1 MIVKYFMTMN
11 KKTIVIVVIA
21 IEILVSNGLF
31 VSLATAQEDEDVLPV
46 LLVHGYYEDASI
58 WETWEEFLD
67 ADDIP
72 FYTITFQQ
80 SDDKCGSAI
89 EHARE
94 LNNIIQEILDS
105 TDYEQVNIVGHSK
118 GGLDAR
124 LYLASGTVDVA
135 NLIMI
140 GTPNDGSPLA
150 ELSDICGPAVYDL
163 RRGASATQA
172 EQNPNTNY
180 YTISG
185 NWLSNVEGN
194 WYIPGPD
201 DGWVAVASVESE
213 IYSESLGQTSHYH
226 NDLLEEEEE
235 YSLALDILDGQT

>member
-1 MIVKYFMTMN
+1 MIVNYRITMN
-11 KKTIVIVVIA
+11 KKDIVTVVIV

-31 VSLATAQEDEDVLPV
+31 GSLATAQEDENVLPV

-58 WETWEEFLD
+58 WETWEEFLE

-72 FYTITFQQ
+72 FYTITFEQ

-94 LNNIIQEILDS
+94 LNNMIQEILDS

-124 LYLASGTVDVA
+124 VYLASGTDDVA

-140 GTPNDGSPLA
+140 GTPNNGSPLA
-150 ELSDICGPAVYDL
+150 EFSDICGPAVYDL

-172 EQNPNTNY
+172 EQNPNTDY

-185 NWLSNVEGN
+185 NWLSNVGGN

-213 IYSESLGQTSHYH
+213 EYSQSLGQTSHYH
-226 NDLLEEEEE
+226 NDLLEEEE
-235 YSLALDILDGQT
+235 YNLAVDILDGQP

>member
-1 MIVKYFMTMN
+1 MN
-11 KKTIVIVVIA
+11 KKAIVTVVIV

-31 VSLATAQEDEDVLPV
+31 VSLATAQEDENVLPV
-46 LLVHGYYEDASI
+46 LLIHGYYEDASI
-58 WETWEEFLD
+58 WETWEEFLEV
-67 ADDIP
+67 DDIP

-94 LNNIIQEILDS
+94 LNNMIQEILDS

-124 LYLASGTVDVA
+124 VYLASGTDDVA

-150 ELSDICGPAVYDL
+150 EFSDICRPAVYDL
-163 RRGASATQA
+163 RHGASATQA

-185 NWLSNVEGN
+185 NWLSNVGGN

-201 DGWVAVASVESE
+201 DGWVAVESVESE
-213 IYSESLGQTSHYH
+213 EYSQSLGQTSHYH
-226 NDLLEEEEE
+226 TDLLEEEE

>member
-1 MIVKYFMTMN
+1 MIVNYPMTMN
-11 KKTIVIVVIA
+11 KKTIVIAVIA

-31 VSLATAQEDEDVLPV
+31 VSLATAQEDEDILPV

-58 WETWEEFLD
+58 WETWEEFLE

-124 LYLASGTVDVA
+124 VYLASGTVDVA

-185 NWLSNVEGN
+185 NWLSNVGGN

-213 IYSESLGQTSHYH
+213 EYSQSLGQTSHYH
-226 NDLLEEEEE
+226 NDLLEEEE

>member
-1 MIVKYFMTMN
+1 MIVNYRITMN
-11 KKTIVIVVIA
+11 KKAIVTVVIV

-31 VSLATAQEDEDVLPV
+31 VSLATAQEDENVLPV

-58 WETWEEFLD
+58 WETWEEFLE

-94 LNNIIQEILDS
+94 LNNMIQEILDS

-124 LYLASGTVDVA
+124 VYLAGGTDDVA

-150 ELSDICGPAVYDL
+150 EFSDICGPAVYDL

-185 NWLSNVEGN
+185 NWLSSVGGN

-213 IYSESLGQTSHYH
+213 EYSQSLGQTSHYH
-226 NDLLEEEEE
+226 NDLLQEEE
-235 YSLALDILDGQT
+235 YTLALDILDGQT

>member
-1 MIVKYFMTMN
+1 MN
-11 KKTIVIVVIA
+11 KKPIVIVVIA

-31 VSLATAQEDEDVLPV
+31 VSLATAQEDENVIPV

-58 WETWEEFLD
+58 WKTWKEFLD
-67 ADDIP
+67 EDNIP

-89 EHARE
+89 EHASE
-94 LNNIIQEILDS
+94 LNNMNQEILDS
-105 TDYEQVNIVGHSK
+105 TNYEQVNIVGHSK

-124 LYLASGTVDVA
+124 VYLASGTDDVA

-185 NWLSNVEGN
+185 N
-194 WYIPGPD
+194 
-201 DGWVAVASVESE
+201 
-213 IYSESLGQTSHYH
+213 
-226 NDLLEEEEE
+226 
-235 YSLALDILDGQT
+235 

>member
-1 MIVKYFMTMN
+1 MN
-11 KKTIVIVVIA
+11 KKPIVIVVIA

-31 VSLATAQEDEDVLPV
+31 VSLATAQEDENVIPV

-58 WETWEEFLD
+58 WKTWKEFLD
-67 ADDIP
+67 EDNIP

-89 EHARE
+89 EHASE
-94 LNNIIQEILDS
+94 LNNMNQEILDS
-105 TDYEQVNIVGHSK
+105 TNYEQVNIVGHSK

-124 LYLASGTVDVA
+124 VYLASGTDDVA

-163 RRGASATQA
+163 RRGASATHA

-185 NWLSNVEGN
+185 N
-194 WYIPGPD
+194 
-201 DGWVAVASVESE
+201 
-213 IYSESLGQTSHYH
+213 
-226 NDLLEEEEE
+226 
-235 YSLALDILDGQT
+235 

>member
-1 MIVKYFMTMN
+1 MIVNYLITMN
-11 KKTIVIVVIA
+11 KKAIVTAVIV

-31 VSLATAQEDEDVLPV
+31 VSLATAQEDETVLPV

-58 WETWEEFLD
+58 WETWEEFLE

-94 LNNIIQEILDS
+94 LNNMIQEILDS

-124 LYLASGTVDVA
+124 VYLAGGTVDVA

-163 RRGASATQA
+163 RHGASATQA
-172 EQNPNTNY
+172 EQNLNTNY

-185 NWLSNVEGN
+185 NWLPNVGGN
-194 WYIPGPD
+194 WYIQGPD
-201 DGWVAVASVESE
+201 DGWVAIESVESE
-213 IYSESLGQTSHYH
+213 EYSQSLGQTSHYH
-226 NDLLEEEEE
+226 TDLLEEEE
-235 YSLALDILDGQT
+235 YSLAVDILDG

>member
-1 MIVKYFMTMN
+1 MIVNYFITMN
-11 KKTIVIVVIA
+11 KKAIVIVVIS

-31 VSLATAQEDEDVLPV
+31 VSLATAQEDDVLPV

-58 WETWEEFLD
+58 WETWEELLEVD
-67 ADDIP
+67 VIP

-94 LNNIIQEILDS
+94 LNTMIQEILDS

-124 LYLASGTVDVA
+124 VYLASGTDDVS

-150 ELSDICGPAVYDL
+150 EFSDICGPAVYDL
-163 RRGASATQA
+163 RPGAGATQA
-172 EQNPNTNY
+172 EQNPNT
-180 YTISG
+180 
-185 NWLSNVEGN
+185 
-194 WYIPGPD
+194 
-201 DGWVAVASVESE
+201 
-213 IYSESLGQTSHYH
+213 
-226 NDLLEEEEE
+226 
-235 YSLALDILDGQT
+235 

>member
-1 MIVKYFMTMN
+1 MIVNYLITMN
-11 KKTIVIVVIA
+11 KKAIVTVVIV

-31 VSLATAQEDEDVLPV
+31 GSLATAQEDENVLPV

-58 WETWEEFLD
+58 WETWEEFLE

-72 FYTITFQQ
+72 FYTITFEQ
-80 SDDKCGSAI
+80 SDDECGSAI
-89 EHARE
+89 DHARE
-94 LNNIIQEILDS
+94 LNNRIQEILDS

-124 LYLASGTVDVA
+124 VYLAGGTDDVA

-150 ELSDICGPAVYDL
+150 EFSDICGPAVYDL

-172 EQNPNTNY
+172 EQNPNTDY

-185 NWLSNVEGN
+185 NWLSNVGGN
-194 WYIPGPD
+194 WYIPGLD

-213 IYSESLGQTSHYH
+213 EYSQSLGQTSHYH
-226 NDLLEEEEE
+226 NDLLEEEE
-235 YSLALDILDGQT
+235 YNLALDILDGQP

>member
-1 MIVKYFMTMN
+1 MIVNYLITMN
-11 KKTIVIVVIA
+11 KKAIVTAVIV

-31 VSLATAQEDEDVLPV
+31 VSLATAQEDETVLPV

-58 WETWEEFLD
+58 WETWEEFLE

-94 LNNIIQEILDS
+94 LNNMIQEILDS

-124 LYLASGTVDVA
+124 VYLASGTDDVA

-140 GTPNDGSPLA
+140 GTSNNGSPLA

-185 NWLSNVEGN
+185 NWLSNVGGN

-213 IYSESLGQTSHYH
+213 EYSQSLGQTSHNH
-226 NDLLEEEEE
+226 NDLLEEEE
-235 YSLALDILDGQT
+235 YSLALDILDG

>member
-1 MIVKYFMTMN
+1 MTMN
-11 KKTIVIVVIA
+11 KKTIVIAVIA

-31 VSLATAQEDEDVLPV
+31 VSLATAQEDEDILPV

-58 WETWEEFLD
+58 WETWEEFLE

-94 LNNIIQEILDS
+94 LDNMIQEILDS

-124 LYLASGTVDVA
+124 VYLASGTVDVT

-163 RRGASATQA
+163 RRGAGATQG

-213 IYSESLGQTSHYH
+213 IYSQSLGQTSHYH
-226 NDLLEEEEE
+226 NDLLEEEE
-235 YSLALDILDGQT
+235 YSLAHDILDGQT

>member
-1 MIVKYFMTMN
+1 MN
-11 KKTIVIVVIA
+11 KKAIVTVVTV

-31 VSLATAQEDEDVLPV
+31 VSLATAQEDETVLPV

-58 WETWEEFLD
+58 WETWEEFLES
-67 ADDIP
+67 DDIP

-80 SDDKCGSAI
+80 SDDKCGSAV

-94 LNNIIQEILDS
+94 LNNMIQEILDS

-124 LYLASGTVDVA
+124 VYLASGTDDVA

-140 GTPNDGSPLA
+140 GTPNNGSPLA
-150 ELSDICGPAVYDL
+150 ELSDICSPAVYDL

-185 NWLSNVEGN
+185 NWLSNVGGN
-194 WYIPGPD
+194 WYILGPD

-213 IYSESLGQTSHYH
+213 EYSQSLGQTSHHH
-226 NDLLEEEEE
+226 NDLLEQEE

>member
-1 MIVKYFMTMN
+1 MIVNNFKTMN
-11 KKTIVIVVIA
+11 KKAIVIVVIS

-31 VSLATAQEDEDVLPV
+31 VSLATAQEDDVLPV

-58 WETWEEFLD
+58 WETWEELLEVD
-67 ADDIP
+67 VIP

-94 LNNIIQEILDS
+94 LNTMIQEILDS

-124 LYLASGTVDVA
+124 VYLASGTDDVA

-140 GTPNDGSPLA
+140 GTPNDGSPLV
-150 ELSDICGPAVYDL
+150 EFSDICGPAVYDL

-185 NWLSNVEGN
+185 NWLSNVGGN

-201 DGWVAVASVESE
+201 DGWVAVESVESE
-213 IYSESLGQTSHYH
+213 EYSQSLGQTSHYH
-226 NDLLEEEEE
+226 TELLEEEE
-235 YSLALDILDGQT
+235 YNLALDILDGQP

>member
-1 MIVKYFMTMN
+1 MIVNYLITMN
-11 KKTIVIVVIA
+11 KKAIVTAVIV

-31 VSLATAQEDEDVLPV
+31 VSLATAQEDENVLPV

-58 WETWEEFLD
+58 WETWEEFLE

-94 LNNIIQEILDS
+94 LNNMIQEILDS

-124 LYLASGTVDVA
+124 VYLASGTDDVS

-185 NWLSNVEGN
+185 NWLSNVGGN

-213 IYSESLGQTSHYH
+213 EYSQSLGQTSHYH
-226 NDLLEEEEE
+226 NDLLEEEE